1 MMRGLLESRIMALRK
16 WIWRWR
22 CVAAGLALAVTSCPS
37 STQNETIRSISPY
50 SGVASPEPSQQSI
63 QRVANQVVSA
73 PTTIG
78 LDDMMRLALERN
90 PKLSQAAFAIEAA
103 RGKADQAGRM
113 PNPTVMVEGQEL
125 GDVMGPGG
133 IWTAPFFSQEI
144 VTAGKLRL
152 ARAAAYREADQATL
166 QLHAQRFALMGAVRQ
181 NYFDVLTLQRRAEI
195 LGELVQLAEKSVDNT
210 RRLLEARQ
218 AARLDLLQMEVELER
233 IRAERDAT
241 QRELP
246 AAFRRLAAA
255 AGEPDL
261 PYVRLI
267 GSLDAPLPDYNLEQ
281 AAAIVR
287 ENHPEALAARVGV
300 DKAQLQLRRAQV
312 ERVPNVTV
320 GGGYM
325 RQNQNRSDDWTVS
338 VSLPVPLWNR
348 NQGNIRAAQAQIGE
362 SASEAVRV
370 ENDLVERLAM
380 AHREY
385 AAARQKADRYRV
397 AILPRAKESYEILLE
412 AFRRGQ
418 FEYLKVLQAQR
429 AVAEANLE
437 YVKALGE
444 AWKAASAI
452 SGLMLEEMWPLV
464 PSPHQ

>member
-1 MMRGLLESRIMALRK
+1 MALRE
-16 WIWRWR
+16 WIRRWR
-22 CVAAGLALAVTSCPS
+22 CAAASLALAFTSCQS
-37 STQNETIRSISPY
+37 ARQNETIRSISPY
-50 SGVASPEPSQQSI
+50 SAAAASDASQSVPV
-63 QRVANQVVSA
+63 QRVAGETVSA
-73 PTTIG
+73 PTSLG
-78 LDDMMRLALERN
+78 LDDVIRLAMERN
-90 PKLSQAAFAIEAA
+90 PKLSQAAFAIDAA

-113 PNPTVMVEGQEL
+113 PNPTVLVEGQEL
-125 GDVMGPGG
+125 GDAMGPGG
-133 IWTAPFFSQEI
+133 IWTAPFFSQEF

-152 ARAAAYREADQATL
+152 ARAAANREADQATL
-166 QLHAQRFALMGAVRQ
+166 QLHAQRFALIGAVRQ
-181 NYFDVLTLQRRAEI
+181 GYFDVLTLQRRAEI

-246 AAFRRLAAA
+246 AAFRKLAAA

-261 PYVRLI
+261 PYRRLV
-267 GSLDAPLPDYNLEQ
+267 GSLDAPLPDYSLEQ
-281 AAAIVR
+281 TAAVVR
-287 ENHPEALAARVGV
+287 ENHPEAIAARVGV

-325 RQNQNRSDDWTVS
+325 RQNQNRSDDWAIS

-348 NQGNIRAAQAQIGE
+348 NQGNIRAAQAQVGE

-397 AILPRAKESYEILLE
+397 AILPRAKESYELLLE

-418 FEYLKVLQAQR
+418 FDYLKVLQAQR

-437 YVKALGE
+437 YVKSLGE
-444 AWKAASAI
+444 AWKGASAI

-464 PSPHQ
+464 PPPQQ